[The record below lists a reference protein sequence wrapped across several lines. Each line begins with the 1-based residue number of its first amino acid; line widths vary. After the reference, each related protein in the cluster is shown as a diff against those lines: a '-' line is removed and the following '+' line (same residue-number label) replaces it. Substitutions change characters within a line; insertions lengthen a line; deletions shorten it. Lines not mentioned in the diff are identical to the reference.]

1 MHPGSYTMV
10 VKEGLDGSGRHVICM
25 YNQLGNVETHNTIIW
40 TLITMG
46 KENNKLLT
54 KIVPPVM

>member
-1 MHPGSYTMV
+1 MV
-10 VKEGLDGSGRHVICM
+10 AKEGLNGSGRHVICM

-54 KIVPPVM
+54 KIIPPVM